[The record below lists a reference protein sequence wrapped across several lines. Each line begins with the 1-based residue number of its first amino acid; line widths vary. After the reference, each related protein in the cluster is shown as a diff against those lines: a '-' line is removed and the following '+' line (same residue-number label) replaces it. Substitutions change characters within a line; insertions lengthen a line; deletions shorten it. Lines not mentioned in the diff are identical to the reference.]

1 MVASQRLYATFLFAI
16 LSDCSNFFRNHI
28 VYRNMFFEAS
38 KYINIFCLQ
47 HNSCNRQHCVGS
59 GRGKANFIES
69 SAEGSAVLITK
80 TDRGMHQEVQDRVP
94 KTNTDWKLPKY
105 VAPCDTLQL
114 VTIKYMKN
122 GKYIYI

>member
-1 MVASQRLYATFLFAI
+1 
-16 LSDCSNFFRNHI
+16 
-28 VYRNMFFEAS
+28 MFFEAS
-38 KYINIFCLQ
+38 KYINICCLQ

-114 VTIKYMKN
+114 DIIKYMKN
-122 GKYIYI
+122 GKYS